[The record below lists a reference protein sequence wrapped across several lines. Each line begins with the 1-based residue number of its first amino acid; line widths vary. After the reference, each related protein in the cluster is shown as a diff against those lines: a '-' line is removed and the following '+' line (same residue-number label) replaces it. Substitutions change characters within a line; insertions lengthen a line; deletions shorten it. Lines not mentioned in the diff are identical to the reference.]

1 MPNTSPAR
9 DDEARGVFE
18 RLQRVIRS
26 TLVSYYLLTPEEA
39 DGAEEDLLP
48 WFLRLARRSGA
59 SPMAPKALRLAL
71 LSAACQ
77 YGRSLQMWKL
87 GGRRST
93 DPRLDDIL
101 SREPEEFAVDLQMR
115 LDEELP

>member
-1 MPNTSPAR
+1 
-9 DDEARGVFE
+9 
-18 RLQRVIRS
+18 
-26 TLVSYYLLTPEEA
+26 
-39 DGAEEDLLP
+39 
-48 WFLRLARRSGA
+48 
-59 SPMAPKALRLAL
+59 
-71 LSAACQ
+71 
-77 YGRSLQMWKL
+77 MWKL